1 MAELP
6 SRVPYLLRAH
16 HEWLVDAGCTP
27 QLLVDATVPG
37 VKVPLPYV
45 KEGRI
50 VLNVSPDAV
59 RDLRLDN
66 EWIEFNAR
74 FGGAPQRIRLPVKA
88 VLAIYAREN
97 GEGMAFGA
105 VDDGA
110 PTGQAAAESDATTAE
125 DPSPLEPRPKP
136 SRPSL
141 KLVK

>member
-6 SRVPYLLRAH
+6 SRVPYLLRAC

-37 VKVPLPYV
+37 VKVPAPHV
-45 KEGRI
+45 KDGRI

-74 FGGAPQRIRLPVKA
+74 FGGAPQRIRLPVKS

-105 VDDGA
+105 MEGEASGA
-110 PTGQAAAESDATTAE
+110 ASAAPASDATAAQQST
-125 DPSPLEPRPKP
+125 EPAPKP
-136 SRPSL
+136 TRPSL

>member
-6 SRVPYLLRAH
+6 SRIPYLLRAH

-50 VLNVSPDAV
+50 VLNISPDAV

-66 EWIEFNAR
+66 EWVEFSAR
-74 FGGAPQRIRLPVKA
+74 FGGAPHRIRLPVRA

-105 VDDGA
+105 VEAETQAVESPDSEADG
-110 PTGQAAAESDATTAE
+110 TTTPQPVE
-125 DPSPLEPRPKP
+125 QPSKP
-136 SRPSL
+136 GRPSL